1 MIDKSYKQWYE
12 AGKKKPRKG
21 FWWGGSPQDYDTPS
35 PSPSYSG
42 DYEGEAYGTTPA
54 ASYSDPSPAPSPSSD
69 DNWDQS
75 PVYNQPAPAPAPI
88 EDYSTQDL
96 EEQLAID
103 LGEPT
108 AQFTLEERDEQGY
121 GTPVSDWAEAT
132 IVSTPKTKTL
142 GEDQEED
149 VARMMKDMGLTK
161 DVTPSV
167 SRSIDTGMKLID
179 TQKPVDLKD
188 AVGKLAFTQAAK
200 YGAKKAF
207 GPALGGSMFG
217 PAGWVLGG
225 LFNLATK
232 KGRPTDVAYKAL
244 KTSLQNQNTGIN
256 RIRGGVTDTL
266 DTSGTGLTQKVSGR
280 EDVVSESVKKY
291 TSLTD
296 KQINYLKGIMSKR
309 SIKDLENIKNK
320 GALSI
325 AEGKSSQLEKDIFSL
340 ITDYLAERTMTT

>member
-1 MIDKSYKQWYE
+1 MIDKSLKQWYE

-21 FWWGGSPQDYDTPS
+21 FWRGGS
-35 PSPSYSG
+35 SG
-42 DYEGEAYGTTPA
+42 HDYEGEAYGTTPA
-54 ASYSDPSPAPSPSSD
+54 ASYSAPSPSPEPSPSHDHGGSD
-69 DNWDQS
+69 WRDHLQHTYS
-75 PVYNQPAPAPAPI
+75 APDPAPI

-108 AQFTLEERDEQGY
+108 AQFTPKERDEQGY
-121 GTPVSDWAEAT
+121 GTPVSNWTEAT
-132 IVSTPKTKTL
+132 IIPTPKTL
-142 GEDQEED
+142 GEDQEKD
-149 VARMMKDMGLTK
+149 VAQMMKDMGLTK

-179 TQKPVDLKD
+179 TKKPVDLKD
-188 AVGKLAFTQAAK
+188 AAGRLAFTQAAK
-200 YGAKKAF
+200 YGAKKVF

-256 RIRGGVTDTL
+256 RTRGDVTDTL
-266 DTSGTGLTQKVSGR
+266 DTSGTGITQKISGK

-296 KQINYLKGIMSKR
+296 KQINYLKGMMSKR
-309 SIKDLENIKNK
+309 SIKDLENIKNR
-320 GALSI
+320 GSLSI
-325 AEGKSSQLEKDIFSL
+325 ARGNASQLEKDIFSL
-340 ITDYLAERTMTT
+340 IADHLAKRTMTT